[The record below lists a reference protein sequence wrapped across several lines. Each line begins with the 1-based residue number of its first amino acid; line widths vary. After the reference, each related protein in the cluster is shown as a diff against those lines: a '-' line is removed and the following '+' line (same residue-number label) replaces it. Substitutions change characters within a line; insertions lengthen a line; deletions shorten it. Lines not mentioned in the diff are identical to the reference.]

1 MLTIAVSVFGLMLVN
16 WHFDVMSE
24 IAKLSKEAAIVLN
37 DVLKSVLPVPLEWQP
52 SKSIVR
58 LDIKFG
64 ADETIVV
71 PDSRAVTAAASGTIT
86 PTAVHPDIQPTVV
99 APALSDIDSMGDWT
113 EPGSDVPTLAEGTP
127 MGNSETPLQKALDSN
142 KAGK

>member
-71 PDSRAVTAAASGTIT
+71 PDSRAVTAAASGT
-86 PTAVHPDIQPTVV
+86 PTFSLPWLPLPFRTLTVWV
-99 APALSDIDSMGDWT
+99 TGQNP
-113 EPGSDVPTLAEGTP
+113 VPTFLLSRKVRRWATP
-127 MGNSETPLQKALDSN
+127 KPLCRRL
-142 KAGK
+142 